1 MPIVVAP
8 RYHPT
13 LVIVP
18 VLFAVGYLLAMWHYL
33 RTLQPM
39 TAAVRRAFG
48 QMNARLTEAI
58 EGIETVKGAAQEERE
73 VALFERNAT
82 RVRDAV
88 VAQARVEARFLPLLL
103 LAVATGV
110 AFGQALYLYHQG
122 VITVGAVAAYV
133 GLISLFDFP
142 VFTSLF
148 AYSQVASGLSSARRI
163 LELIRE
169 QAVVDQNIGG
179 HTGPMR
185 GAVTFDHVTFSY
197 HYGNDGAS
205 QNALEDVSFSIEA
218 GQTLAL
224 VGQTGAGKST
234 VAKLINR
241 IYDVDAGCIAIDGVD
256 VRSWNLE
263 ALRRQISIIE
273 QDIFL
278 FSRSI
283 AENIAF
289 GKPDATQEEIEE
301 AARAA
306 QAHDFIMSFPEGY
319 ATVVGER
326 GMMLS
331 GGQRQRIALAR
342 AFLTNP
348 AILILDDSTSAIDS
362 ATEDQIQRA
371 IERAS
376 QGRTTILITH
386 RLSQIRWADQIV
398 VLRKGRVV
406 AQGTHAEL
414 LERSQAYRDIF
425 ARL

>member
-1 MPIVVAP
+1 
-8 RYHPT
+8 
-13 LVIVP
+13 
-18 VLFAVGYLLAMWHYL
+18 
-33 RTLQPM
+33 
-39 TAAVRRAFG
+39 
-48 QMNARLTEAI
+48 
-58 EGIETVKGAAQEERE
+58 ERE
-73 VALFERNAT
+73 VALFERNAA

-110 AFGQALYLYHQG
+110 AFGQALYLYYQG

-169 QAVVDQNIGG
+169 QAVVDQNVGG
-179 HTGPMR
+179 YTGPMR
-185 GAVTFDHVTFSY
+185 GAVAFERVTF
-197 HYGNDGAS
+197 HYPYGDGDAA

-256 VRSWNLE
+256 VREWDLE

-278 FSRSI
+278 FS
-283 AENIAF
+283 
-289 GKPDATQEEIEE
+289 
-301 AARAA
+301 
-306 QAHDFIMSFPEGY
+306 
-319 ATVVGER
+319 
-326 GMMLS
+326 
-331 GGQRQRIALAR
+331 
-342 AFLTNP
+342 
-348 AILILDDSTSAIDS
+348 
-362 ATEDQIQRA
+362 
-371 IERAS
+371 
-376 QGRTTILITH
+376 
-386 RLSQIRWADQIV
+386 
-398 VLRKGRVV
+398 
-406 AQGTHAEL
+406 
-414 LERSQAYRDIF
+414 
-425 ARL
+425 